1 MTDDNGNPSSMRWMS
16 VACVVFAII
25 FGCWTIHVG
34 RAEPG
39 MNLVLI
45 FLVAGFA
52 PKTLQKFAEKM
63 VRT

>member
-1 MTDDNGNPSSMRWMS
+1 MY
-16 VACVVFAII
+16 
-25 FGCWTIHVG
+25 VG
-34 RAEPG
+34 QKEPG